1 MRIAVSG
8 VGIAGP
14 ALAYWLLRD
23 GHDVTLIEK
32 APRFR
37 SGGYIIDF
45 WGLGYDLAERMG
57 ILPQVLEAGY
67 RVKRVQLL
75 DAAGKPLGGFFT
87 DSLRQITE
95 GRFVSLPR
103 GDLAGAIYGAVA
115 GRAETL
121 FGDGITAI
129 DAQAHVV
136 HVSFEKALAREF
148 DLVVGADGLH
158 SNVRSLVFGAES
170 QFERQLGYHVAAFEA
185 VGYRPRDELTYVA
198 YGVPGRQV
206 ARFALHGDRTM
217 FLFIFTDDRMAGNEP
232 GDIAGYKATL
242 KRTFGDAGWECPAI
256 LRALD
261 EATEVYFDK
270 VSQIRMDA
278 WSKGRVVLVGDAAA
292 CVSLL
297 AGEGSGLAMTEA
309 YILAGELR
317 AAGSDHHQAFTRYE
331 QRLRPF
337 IAGKQE
343 AARKFASS
351 FAPRTAL
358 GIWIRIQALRLM
370 GIPGVANLLI
380 GRDLRDDFELPD
392 YRD

>member
-8 VGIAGP
+8 AGIAGP
-14 ALAYWLLRD
+14 AVTYWLLRD

-45 WGLGYDLAERMG
+45 WGVGYDLAERMG
-57 ILPQVLEAGY
+57 LLPQVLGAGY
-67 RVKRVQLL
+67 HVKRVQLV
-75 DAAGKPLGGFFT
+75 DTAGKRLSGFFT
-87 DSLRQITE
+87 DALSQVSK
-95 GRFVSLPR
+95 GRFISLPR

-115 GRAETL
+115 GRAETI
-121 FGDGITAI
+121 FGDSITAI
-129 DAQAHVV
+129 DAHAHGV
-136 HVSFEKALAREF
+136 HVSFEKAPAREF

-158 SNVRSLVFGAES
+158 SNVRDLVFGAES
-170 QFERQLGYHVAAFEA
+170 RFERQLGYHVAAFEA

-206 ARFALHGDRTM
+206 ARFALHGDRSM

-242 KRTFGDAGWECPAI
+242 KRTFGEAGWECPAI

-261 EATEVYFDK
+261 EASDMYFDK

-317 AAGSDHHQAFTRYE
+317 AARSDYHQAFTRYE

-337 IAGKQE
+337 IEGKQE

-351 FAPRTAL
+351 FAPRTAF
-358 GIWIRIQALRLM
+358 GIWIRIQALKLM
-370 GIPGVANLLI
+370 GIPGVASLLL